1 MAPLWPQALP
11 RLSAV
16 LRAAVARGSQ
26 GQPLQLLPVM
36 LPAAPA
42 VGDAARRW
50 CAAGSLSVAALC
62 WQSLA
67 HEARLAWLPW
77 LKCVCSDAWLAH
89 GERTT

>member
-42 VGDAARRW
+42 VCD
-50 CAAGSLSVAALC
+50 AGSLSVAALC